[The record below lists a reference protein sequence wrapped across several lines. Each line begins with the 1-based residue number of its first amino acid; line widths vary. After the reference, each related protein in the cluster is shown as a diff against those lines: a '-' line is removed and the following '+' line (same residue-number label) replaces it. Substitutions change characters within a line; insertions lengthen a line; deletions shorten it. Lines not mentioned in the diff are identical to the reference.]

1 MVLLSFVALLRK
13 MHRSIFSA
21 GASPLWWIMR
31 FIPVRIKGDFPFP
44 QKTERVLLDIGFHS
58 WSTICRPYT
67 ASPGCTT
74 TGADSGRAVFF
85 IGKTDL
91 PEEKGVIRLVTI
103 NGEPK
108 DLAGQRVIDVLTSMD
123 LDPKRSAVMV
133 GGEILPK
140 AEYEKALK
148 DGDEVDI
155 VGFVGGG

>member
-1 MVLLSFVALLRK
+1 M
-13 MHRSIFSA
+13 
-21 GASPLWWIMR
+21 
-31 FIPVRIKGDFPFP
+31 
-44 QKTERVLLDIGFHS
+44 
-58 WSTICRPYT
+58 
-67 ASPGCTT
+67 
-74 TGADSGRAVFF
+74 
-85 IGKTDL
+85 
-91 PEEKGVIRLVTI
+91 VTI

-108 DLAGQRVIDVLTSMD
+108 DLAGQRVIDVLISMD